1 VDRQGWLTPITFS
14 LHRNMTAIN
23 ANLRKAAI
31 VIRSLDAEAA
41 AALLAQL
48 SPAEAGDVR
57 EAIKLLGSVDDDE
70 RADVSAEFRRV
81 GPLATQDPRRGVE
94 LNLSSDYS
102 APVAHE
108 STSRTSARP
117 FEFLEQARVESL
129 VPYLAREHAQ
139 TVAVVLAYLAP
150 ARAAQLLAALPE
162 KLQVDALDRLSV
174 LGDTDPNSLQVLE
187 RELADWVRRQQATR
201 IRTTQRT
208 DTVAA
213 ILAAATQ
220 NDRSEIL
227 ANLVR
232 HNQQLAQR
240 VAPAL
245 PQPKPEPAAAAEP
258 AAATPPVPIVAPRL
272 PRLHIDD
279 LARLDR
285 SALTAVLRAVDSQV
299 LVLALVGASEE
310 LADRITEEMPPKVAK
325 AFRQKLNFIGPTRL
339 RDVEAAQQEVA
350 AVAARILHARR
361 SQLAVAR

>member
-1 VDRQGWLTPITFS
+1 
-14 LHRNMTAIN
+14 MTALN

-31 VIRSLDAEAA
+31 LIRSLDADAA
-41 AALLAQL
+41 AALLSRL
-48 SPAEAGDVR
+48 SPTEAREVR
-57 EAIKLLGSVDDDE
+57 EAIQALGSVDDEE
-70 RADVSAEFRRV
+70 RADVSAEFRRI
-81 GPLATQDPRRGVE
+81 GPLATEDPRRGVE
-94 LNLSSDYS
+94 LDLSSDNS
-102 APVAHE
+102 AI
-108 STSRTSARP
+108 STNAARDPASRTNVRR

-139 TVAVVLAYLAP
+139 TIAVVLAYLAP

-201 IRTTQRT
+201 TRTTQRT

-213 ILAAATQ
+213 ILAAASQ
-220 NDRSEIL
+220 NARSDIL

-232 HNQQLAQR
+232 HNQQLARQ
-240 VAPAL
+240 VAPAP
-245 PQPKPEPAAAAEP
+245 PQPEAEP
-258 AAATPPVPIVAPRL
+258 AATTEPAAPPEPTPAAPPVAAVPVFAPRL

-310 LADRITEEMPPKVAK
+310 LTDRITDEMPAKVGK
-325 AFRQKLNFIGPTRL
+325 AFRQKLNCLGPTRL
-339 RDVEAAQQEVA
+339 RDVEAAQEEVA
-350 AVAARILHARR
+350 AVAARILDARR
-361 SQLAVAR
+361 SEFAVAAR

>member
-1 VDRQGWLTPITFS
+1 
-14 LHRNMTAIN
+14 MTALN

-31 VIRSLDAEAA
+31 LIRSLDADAA
-41 AALLAQL
+41 AALLSQL
-48 SPAEAGDVR
+48 SPAEARDVR
-57 EAIKLLGSVDDDE
+57 EAIQSLGSVDDEE

-81 GPLATQDPRRGVE
+81 GPLIAEDPRRGVE
-94 LNLSSDYS
+94 LDLSSDKS
-102 APVAHE
+102 TVAALE
-108 STSRTSARP
+108 SVPRVNSQP

-150 ARAAQLLAALPE
+150 GRAAQLLAALPE
-162 KLQVDALDRLSV
+162 KLQVDALDRLSM

-201 IRTTQRT
+201 TRTTQRT

-220 NDRSEIL
+220 NARSEIL
-227 ANLVR
+227 ANLVK
-232 HNQQLAQR
+232 HNQTLAHQ
-240 VAPAL
+240 VAPTW
-245 PQPKPEPAAAAEP
+245 PQPKPDPNPA
-258 AAATPPVPIVAPRL
+258 PVPEPMAVAPPAPVAPVAAPRL

-310 LADRITEEMPPKVAK
+310 LTDRITDEMPAKIAK
-325 AFRQKLNFIGPTRL
+325 AFRKKLHCLGPTRL
-339 RDVEAAQQEVA
+339 RDVEEAQAEVA

-361 SQLAVAR
+361 FQPAVAAR